1 MPGGGCIM
9 KSESKTVILCLCS
22 HAGKVQRDKAL
33 RLATAA
39 RRASADVV
47 FVPDFC
53 RYAALNSSELADL
66 VRQKGAENVAV
77 AACHKRAV
85 TSLLQYAADTEKSPS
100 LFSGVKVFNMV
111 NGSVEDIISEL
122 GFTPVTEPDTD
133 FTLPESDGEWVPW
146 FPVIDRSRCVDC
158 GKCADFCI
166 FGVYSV
172 ENGRKVRV
180 SSPAS
185 CKNQCPACARICP
198 KLAIIFP
205 KHASSPIDGGLAEDD
220 KNVRLSQDNLFSG
233 GNFAEKLAMRRKK
246 ASGGIFK
253 KEDEK

>member
-1 MPGGGCIM
+1 ME
-9 KSESKTVILCLCS
+9 SESKTVIVCLCS
-22 HAGKVQRDKAL
+22 YAGKVPKDKAL
-33 RLATAA
+33 KLATAA
-39 RRASADVV
+39 KRASADVI

-53 RYAALNSSELADL
+53 RYAAMNSAELAEIA
-66 VRQKGAENVAV
+66 RKKGAENIVV
-77 AACHKRAV
+77 AACQKRAAA
-85 TSLLQYAADTEKSPS
+85 SLLQYAADTEKSPS
-100 LFSGVKVFNMV
+100 LFSGVRIFDIV
-111 NGSVEDIISEL
+111 NGSVEDMISEL
-122 GFTPVTEPDTD
+122 GFAPVTEPDTD

-253 KEDEK
+253 KEDGK